1 MTKKTLKTLQIL
13 TMNRRGLALLNPYP
27 NEQLPTILSTHIP
40 HFILEKN
47 MALLKTVDAKLFQSE
62 IPYKPMGKYAHFL
75 TVRITESYPLFQTD
89 SELNKARVR
98 AGVKDK
104 NTISRLSMFKR
115 KQSTPERL
123 VGRELLR
130 KYEFMTA
137 EECEYNV
144 SFAMDN
150 PDCIIY
156 GFAIGDSGSE
166 KSKVVVDTAFSITAF
181 DESHETFTL
190 NAPFENGTMASKGE
204 SGSKAGEVTSRINQ
218 QDHIR
223 PQVFFPSIV
232 TLKDPTEASFLYVFN
247 NILRTRHY
255 GAQTTR
261 TGRVRNEL
269 VGVIF
274 ADGEITSNLRWTQA
288 IYDQMKANNT
298 LKSSD
303 PLDEDDVITS
313 AKSAIE
319 SLMNDEFIV
328 HTDFIGDAFIPLINE
343 VKSLTNN
350 EAGIKSILQKADI
363 EAKEYAGKHISKKK
377 TAAKT
382 K

>member
-1 MTKKTLKTLQIL
+1 
-13 TMNRRGLALLNPYP
+13 
-27 NEQLPTILSTHIP
+27 
-40 HFILEKN
+40 
-47 MALLKTVDAKLFQSE
+47 MAILKTVESKFFQTE
-62 IPYKPMGKYAHFL
+62 IPYKPMGKYVHFL
-75 TVRITESYPLFQTD
+75 TIRITESYPLFQTD
-89 SELNKARVR
+89 AELNKARVR

-104 NTISRLSMFKR
+104 TTISRLSMFKR

-130 KYEFMTA
+130 NYGLMTA

-144 SFAMDN
+144 NFAMDN

-190 NAPFENGTMASKGE
+190 NAPYENGTMASKGE
-204 SGSKAGEVTSRINQ
+204 NGSKPGEVTSRINQ

-269 VGVIF
+269 IGVVF

-288 IYDQMKANNT
+288 IYDQMKSNNT
-298 LKSSD
+298 INAPD
-303 PLDEDDVITS
+303 PLDEDDVITA
-313 AKSAIE
+313 AKNAIE
-319 SLMNDEFIV
+319 ALMADEFIV
-328 HTDFIGDAFIPLINE
+328 HTDFIGDAFVSLINE
-343 VKSLTNN
+343 VKTLTGS
-350 EAGIKSILQKADI
+350 EKGIQAILQKADA
-363 EAKEYAGKHISKKK
+363 EAKDYAKKHISKKK
-377 TAAKT
+377 TAAKAG
-382 K
+382 KE

>member
-1 MTKKTLKTLQIL
+1 MPFLKTL
-13 TMNRRGLALLNPYP
+13 
-27 NEQLPTILSTHIP
+27 
-40 HFILEKN
+40 
-47 MALLKTVDAKLFQSE
+47 DAKLFHASL
-62 IPYKPMGKYAHFL
+62 PYKPMGKYAHFL
-75 TVRITESYPLFQTD
+75 TVRVTESYPLFQTD
-89 SELNKARVR
+89 GELNKARVR
-98 AGVKDK
+98 AGIEDQKP
-104 NTISRLSMFKR
+104 ISRLTMFKR

-130 KYEFMTA
+130 NYGFMTA
-137 EECEYNV
+137 EDCEYNV
-144 SFAMDN
+144 KFAMNN

-204 SGSKAGEVTSRINQ
+204 AGSKPGEVTSRINQ
-218 QDHIR
+218 QDHIK
-223 PQVFFPSIV
+223 PQIFFPSIV

-269 VGVIF
+269 IGVVF

-288 IYDQMKANNT
+288 IYDKLQVENKLNSNN
-298 LKSSD
+298 
-303 PLDEDDVITS
+303 PLNEDDVIM
-313 AKSAIE
+313 AARAAIQT
-319 SLMNDEFIV
+319 LMSEEFIV
-328 HTDFIGDAFIPLINE
+328 HEDFIGDKFTPLVTE
-343 VKSLTNN
+343 VKAVIGN
-350 EAGIKSILQKADI
+350 EDELKKMLKKADD
-363 EAKEYAGKHISKKK
+363 EAKAYAKKHIKGKAGA
-377 TAAKT
+377 TAAAE
-382 K
+382 

>member
-1 MTKKTLKTLQIL
+1 MPFLETL
-13 TMNRRGLALLNPYP
+13 
-27 NEQLPTILSTHIP
+27 
-40 HFILEKN
+40 
-47 MALLKTVDAKLFQSE
+47 DAKLFHAS

-75 TVRITESYPLFQTD
+75 TVRVTESYPLFQTD
-89 SELNKARVR
+89 GELNKARVR
-98 AGVKDK
+98 AGIEDQKP
-104 NTISRLSMFKR
+104 ISRLTMFKR

-130 KYEFMTA
+130 NYGFMTA
-137 EECEYNV
+137 EDCEYNV
-144 SFAMDN
+144 KFAMNN

-204 SGSKAGEVTSRINQ
+204 AGSKPGEVTSRINQ
-218 QDHIR
+218 QDHIK
-223 PQVFFPSIV
+223 PQIFFPSIV

-269 VGVIF
+269 IGVVF

-288 IYDQMKANNT
+288 IYDKLQVEDKLNSNN
-298 LKSSD
+298 
-303 PLDEDDVITS
+303 PLNEDDVIM
-313 AKSAIE
+313 AARAAIQT
-319 SLMNDEFIV
+319 LMSEEFIV
-328 HTDFIGDAFIPLINE
+328 HEDFIGDKFTPLVTE
-343 VKSLTNN
+343 VKAVIGN
-350 EAGIKSILQKADI
+350 EDELKKMLKKADD
-363 EAKEYAGKHISKKK
+363 EAKAYAKKHIKGKAGA
-377 TAAKT
+377 TAAAE
-382 K
+382 

>member
-1 MTKKTLKTLQIL
+1 
-13 TMNRRGLALLNPYP
+13 
-27 NEQLPTILSTHIP
+27 
-40 HFILEKN
+40 
-47 MALLKTVDAKLFQSE
+47 MALLKTLDSKFFHAE

-75 TVRITESYPLFQTD
+75 TIRVTESYPLFQTD
-89 SELNKARVR
+89 GELNKARVR
-98 AGVKDK
+98 AGVKDS
-104 NTISRLSMFKR
+104 TAISRLSMFKR

-130 KYEFMTA
+130 TYGFVKPD
-137 EECEYNV
+137 ECEYNV
-144 SFAMDN
+144 QFAMDN

-190 NAPFENGTMASKGE
+190 NAPYENGTMASKGE
-204 SGSKAGEVTSRINQ
+204 VGSKPGEVTSRINQ

-223 PQVFFPSIV
+223 PQTFFPSIV

-269 VGVIF
+269 IGVVF

-288 IYDQMKANNT
+288 IYDQMQAENT
-298 LKSSD
+298 LKSPE
-303 PLDEDDVITS
+303 PLSEDDVLAA
-313 AKSAIE
+313 AKMAIE
-319 SLMNDEFIV
+319 ALMAEEFIV
-328 HTDFIGDAFIPLINE
+328 HTDLIGDAFKPLLSE
-343 VKSLTNN
+343 VKTLTGK
-350 EAGIKSILQKADI
+350 EEGIKSMLGQAMTESKA
-363 EAKEYAGKHISKKK
+363 YAQKHISKKK
-377 TAAKT
+377 ATAVNAGQSS
-382 K
+382 

>member
-1 MTKKTLKTLQIL
+1 
-13 TMNRRGLALLNPYP
+13 
-27 NEQLPTILSTHIP
+27 
-40 HFILEKN
+40 
-47 MALLKTVDAKLFQSE
+47 MAILKTVDPKFFHAE
-62 IPYKPMGKYAHFL
+62 IPYKPMGKYVHFI

-89 SELNKARVR
+89 GELNKARVR
-98 AGVKDK
+98 AGVGDR
-104 NTISRLSMFKR
+104 TPISRLTMFKR

-130 KYEFMTA
+130 KYELMTA

-144 SFAMDN
+144 SFAMNN

-190 NAPFENGTMASKGE
+190 NAPYENGTMASKGE
-204 SGSKAGEVTSRINQ
+204 KGSNPGEVTSRINQ
-218 QDHIR
+218 QDHIK

-261 TGRVRNEL
+261 TGRLRNEL
-269 VGVIF
+269 IGVVF
-274 ADGEITSNLRWTQA
+274 ADGEIVSNLRWTQA
-288 IYDQMKANNT
+288 IYDQ
-298 LKSSD
+298 LKTENKLGSID
-303 PLDEDDVITS
+303 PLDENDVIE
-313 AKSAIE
+313 AAESAILQ
-319 SLMNDEFIV
+319 LMNEEFIV
-328 HTDFIGDAFIPLINE
+328 HTDFIGDEFTPLLNE
-343 VKSLTNN
+343 VKTLTGN
-350 EAGIKSILQKADI
+350 EDGMKQILEQADG
-363 EAKEYAGKHISKKK
+363 EAKAYAEKHIKKK
-377 TAAKT
+377 AKSTAKAK
-382 K
+382 

>member
-1 MTKKTLKTLQIL
+1 MTLLKTLDSKFFH
-13 TMNRRGLALLNPYP
+13 A
-27 NEQLPTILSTHIP
+27 
-40 HFILEKN
+40 
-47 MALLKTVDAKLFQSE
+47 E
-62 IPYKPMGKYAHFL
+62 IPYKPMGKYAHFITL
-75 TVRITESYPLFQTD
+75 RVTESYPLFQTD
-89 SELNKARVR
+89 KELNKARVR
-98 AGVKDK
+98 AGIKD
-104 NTISRLSMFKR
+104 NSTISRLSMFKR

-130 KYEFMTA
+130 TYGFVQP

-144 SFAMDN
+144 AFGMDN

-156 GFAIGDSGSE
+156 GFAIGDAGSE
-166 KSKVVVDTAFSITAF
+166 KSKVVVDTAFSITSF

-204 SGSKAGEVTSRINQ
+204 NGSKPGEVTSRINQ

-269 VGVIF
+269 IGVIF
-274 ADGEITSNLRWTQA
+274 ADGEIVSNLRWTQA
-288 IYDQMKANNT
+288 IFDRMQAEDT
-298 LKSSD
+298 LKPLD
-303 PLDEDDVITS
+303 PLDENDVINAAELS
-313 AKSAIE
+313 ICA
-319 SLMNDEFIV
+319 LMDDEFIV
-328 HTDFIGDAFIPLINE
+328 HEDFIGEDFQNLLSE
-343 VKSLTNN
+343 VKSLTAS
-350 EAGIKSILQKADI
+350 EEGIRSILKQADDETKA
-363 EAKEYAGKHISKKK
+363 YAAKHIGKKK
-377 TAAKT
+377 STAKAGA
-382 K
+382 

>member
-1 MTKKTLKTLQIL
+1 M
-13 TMNRRGLALLNPYP
+13 TMN
-27 NEQLPTILSTHIP
+27 
-40 HFILEKN
+40 F
-47 MALLKTVDAKLFQSE
+47 LKTVDSKFFHTA
-62 IPYKPMGKYAHFL
+62 IPYKPMGKYVHFL
-75 TVRITESYPLFQTD
+75 TVRVTESYPLFQTD
-89 SELNKARVR
+89 GELNKARVR
-98 AGVKDK
+98 AGVEDK
-104 NTISRLSMFKR
+104 TTISRLSMFKR

-130 KYEFMTA
+130 TYSLVKP

-144 SFAMDN
+144 EFGMNN

-204 SGSKAGEVTSRINQ
+204 KGTEVGKVTSRINQ

-269 VGVIF
+269 IGIVF
-274 ADGEITSNLRWTQA
+274 ADGEIVSNLRWTQA
-288 IYDQMKANNT
+288 IYDKMKADST
-298 LKSSD
+298 LKSPD
-303 PLDEDDVITS
+303 PLDEDDVKQ
-313 AKSAIE
+313 AAEAAIQ
-319 SLMNDEFIV
+319 SLMSEEFIV
-328 HTDFIGDAFIPLINE
+328 HTDFIGENFHPLLTE
-343 VKSLTNN
+343 VKSLIAT
-350 EAGIKSILQKADI
+350 EESIQAILKQADD
-363 EAKEYAGKHISKKK
+363 EAKAYGKKHIEKK
-377 TAAKT
+377 AKAGVN
-382 K
+382 

>member
-1 MTKKTLKTLQIL
+1 MT
-13 TMNRRGLALLNPYP
+13 
-27 NEQLPTILSTHIP
+27 
-40 HFILEKN
+40 
-47 MALLKTVDAKLFQSE
+47 LLKTVESKLFQAE

-75 TVRITESYPLFQTD
+75 TIRITESYPLFQTD
-89 SELNKARVR
+89 GELNKARVR

-104 NTISRLSMFKR
+104 TTISRLSMFKR

-130 KYEFMTA
+130 NYGLMTDK
-137 EECEYNV
+137 ECEYNV
-144 SFAMDN
+144 NFAMDN

-204 SGSKAGEVTSRINQ
+204 NGSKPGEVTSRINQ

-269 VGVIF
+269 IGVVF
-274 ADGEITSNLRWTQA
+274 ADGEVTSNLRWTQA
-288 IYDQMKANNT
+288 IYDQMKANNS
-298 LKSSD
+298 LNSPD
-303 PLDEDDVITS
+303 PLDEDEVMTA
-313 AKSAIE
+313 AKNAIE
-319 SLMNDEFIV
+319 TLMTEEFIV
-328 HTDFIGDAFIPLINE
+328 HTDFIGDAFAPLLQE
-343 VKSLTNN
+343 VKNLTAN
-350 EAGIKSILQKADI
+350 EAGIKSILQKADA
-363 EAKEYAGKHISKKK
+363 EAKAYANKHISKKK
-377 TAAKT
+377 TAAKAG
-382 K
+382 KE

>member
-1 MTKKTLKTLQIL
+1 MT
-13 TMNRRGLALLNPYP
+13 
-27 NEQLPTILSTHIP
+27 
-40 HFILEKN
+40 F
-47 MALLKTVDAKLFQSE
+47 LKTVESKFFHKE
-62 IPYKPMGKYAHFL
+62 IPYKPMGKYVHFL
-75 TVRITESYPLFQTD
+75 TIRITESYPLFQTD
-89 SELNKARVR
+89 GELNKARVR
-98 AGVKDK
+98 AGIENK

-130 KYEFMTA
+130 NYGLMTA

-144 SFAMDN
+144 EFAMNN

-190 NAPFENGTMASKGE
+190 NAPYENGTMASKGE
-204 SGSKAGEVTSRINQ
+204 GGSKPGEITSRINQ

-232 TLKDPTEASFLYVFN
+232 TLKDPTEAGFLYVFN

-269 VGVIF
+269 IGVIF

-288 IYDQMKANNT
+288 IYDVMKANNT
-298 LKSSD
+298 LNSPD
-303 PLDEDDVITS
+303 PLDEDEVILS
-313 AKSAIE
+313 AKTAIE
-319 SLMNDEFIV
+319 GLMSQEFIV
-328 HTDFIGDAFIPLINE
+328 HTDLIGDRFQSLLNE
-343 VKSLTNN
+343 VKSLTGN
-350 EAGIKSILQKADI
+350 EEGIKQLLQQADG
-363 EAKEYAGKHISKKK
+363 EAKAYAKEHISSKKK
-377 TAAKT
+377 AAAKT
-382 K
+382 GDKS

>member
-1 MTKKTLKTLQIL
+1 MV
-13 TMNRRGLALLNPYP
+13 
-27 NEQLPTILSTHIP
+27 
-40 HFILEKN
+40 
-47 MALLKTVDAKLFQSE
+47 LLKTVESKFFQTE
-62 IPYKPMGKYAHFL
+62 IPYKPMGKYVHFL
-75 TVRITESYPLFQTD
+75 TIRITESYPLFQTD
-89 SELNKARVR
+89 AELNKARVR

-104 NTISRLSMFKR
+104 TTISRLSMFKR

-130 KYEFMTA
+130 NYGLMTA

-144 SFAMDN
+144 NFAMDN

-190 NAPFENGTMASKGE
+190 NAPYENGTMASKGE
-204 SGSKAGEVTSRINQ
+204 NNSKPGEVTSRINQ

-269 VGVIF
+269 IGVVF

-288 IYDQMKANNT
+288 IYDQMKSNNT
-298 LKSSD
+298 LNAPD
-303 PLDEDDVITS
+303 PLDEDDVITA
-313 AKSAIE
+313 AKNAIE
-319 SLMNDEFIV
+319 ALMSDEFIV
-328 HTDFIGDAFIPLINE
+328 HTDFIGDAFVSLINE
-343 VKSLTNN
+343 VKTLTGS
-350 EAGIKSILQKADI
+350 EKGIQAILQKADA
-363 EAKEYAGKHISKKK
+363 EAKDYAKKHISKKK
-377 TAAKT
+377 TTAKAG
-382 K
+382 KE

>member
-1 MTKKTLKTLQIL
+1 
-13 TMNRRGLALLNPYP
+13 
-27 NEQLPTILSTHIP
+27 
-40 HFILEKN
+40 
-47 MALLKTVDAKLFQSE
+47 MAFLKTVDSKFFHDA

-75 TVRITESYPLFQTD
+75 TIRVTESYPLFQTD
-89 SELNKARVR
+89 GELNKARVR
-98 AGVKDK
+98 AGIEDP
-104 NTISRLSMFKR
+104 TPFSRLAMFKR

-130 KYEFMTA
+130 SYGLITA

-144 SFAMDN
+144 KFAMNN

-190 NAPFENGTMASKGE
+190 NAPFENGTMSKQ
-204 SGSKAGEVTSRINQ
+204 GEVTSRINQ

-269 VGVIF
+269 IGVVF

-288 IYDQMKANNT
+288 IYDGMKAQNT
-298 LKSSD
+298 LRLTD
-303 PLDEDDVITS
+303 PLNEDDVMMA

-319 SLMNDEFIV
+319 KLMAEEFIV
-328 HTDFIGDAFIPLINE
+328 YTSLIGDTFKPLLDE
-343 VKSLTNN
+343 VKTITGH
-350 EAGIKSILQKADI
+350 EATMKTMLQKAMD
-363 EAKEYAGKHISKKK
+363 ESNAYFAAYVEKPKKSTAKAG
-377 TAAKT
+377 
-382 K
+382 

>member
-1 MTKKTLKTLQIL
+1 M
-13 TMNRRGLALLNPYP
+13 
-27 NEQLPTILSTHIP
+27 S
-40 HFILEKN
+40 
-47 MALLKTVDAKLFQSE
+47 LLKTVPSKLFQAE

-89 SELNKARVR
+89 GELNKARVK

-104 NTISRLSMFKR
+104 ATISRLSMFKR

-130 KYEFMTA
+130 NYGLMTA

-144 SFAMDN
+144 NFAMDN

-166 KSKVVVDTAFSITAF
+166 KSKVIVDTAFSITAF
-181 DESHETFTL
+181 DESHESFTL

-204 SGSKAGEVTSRINQ
+204 NGSKLGEVTSRINQ

-223 PQVFFPSIV
+223 PQVFFPSIL

-261 TGRVRNEL
+261 TGRLRNEL
-269 VGVIF
+269 IGVVF

-288 IYDQMKANNT
+288 IYDQMKAQNT
-298 LKSSD
+298 INPPE
-303 PLDEDDVITS
+303 PLDEDDVIS
-313 AKSAIE
+313 AAKSTIE
-319 SLMNDEFIV
+319 ALMADEFIV
-328 HTDFIGDAFIPLINE
+328 HTDFIGDAFSPLLQE
-343 VKSLTNN
+343 VKNLTGT
-350 EAGIKSILQKADI
+350 ETGIKAILEKADG
-363 EAKEYAGKHISKKK
+363 EAKDYAKKHISKKK
-377 TAAKT
+377 TGAKA

>member
-1 MTKKTLKTLQIL
+1 M
-13 TMNRRGLALLNPYP
+13 
-27 NEQLPTILSTHIP
+27 S
-40 HFILEKN
+40 
-47 MALLKTVDAKLFQSE
+47 LLKSIDSKFFHDA

-75 TVRITESYPLFQTD
+75 TIRVTESYPLFQTD
-89 SELNKARVR
+89 GELNKARVR
-98 AGVKDK
+98 SGIADA
-104 NTISRLSMFKR
+104 TPISRLTMFKR

-130 KYEFMTA
+130 SYGLMTA
-137 EECEYNV
+137 EDCEYNV
-144 SFAMDN
+144 KFAMDN

-181 DESHETFTL
+181 DGSHETFTL

-204 SGSKAGEVTSRINQ
+204 AGSKPGEVTSRINQ

-261 TGRVRNEL
+261 TGRLRNEL
-269 VGVIF
+269 IGVVF

-288 IYDQMKANNT
+288 IYDQMQAKNT
-298 LKSSD
+298 LNSTD
-303 PLDEDDVITS
+303 PLNEDEVLET
-313 AKSAIE
+313 AIATIQT
-319 SLMNDEFIV
+319 LMSEEFIV
-328 HTDFIGDAFIPLINE
+328 HTDLIGSDFEALLTE
-343 VKSLTNN
+343 VKQLTGQ
-350 EAGIKSILQKADI
+350 EAGMRSLLQQADA
-363 EAKEYAGKHISKKK
+363 EAKAYAQKHISKKS
-377 TAAKT
+377 TAKAK
-382 K
+382 

>member
-1 MTKKTLKTLQIL
+1 M
-13 TMNRRGLALLNPYP
+13 P
-27 NEQLPTILSTHIP
+27 
-40 HFILEKN
+40 F
-47 MALLKTVDAKLFQSE
+47 LKTVDSKFFHAN
-62 IPYKPMGKYAHFL
+62 IPYKPMGKYVHFL
-75 TVRITESYPLFQTD
+75 TVRVTESYPLFQTD
-89 SELNKARVR
+89 GELNKARVR
-98 AGVKDK
+98 SGIQDQKP
-104 NTISRLSMFKR
+104 ISRLTMFKR

-130 KYEFMTA
+130 NYGFMTA
-137 EECEYNV
+137 EDCEYNV
-144 SFAMDN
+144 KFAMNN

-204 SGSKAGEVTSRINQ
+204 SGSKVGEVTSRINQ
-218 QDHIR
+218 QDHIK
-223 PQVFFPSIV
+223 PQIFFPSIV

-269 VGVIF
+269 IGVVF

-288 IYDQMKANNT
+288 IYDKLQLDDKLNSNN
-298 LKSSD
+298 
-303 PLDEDDVITS
+303 PLNEDDVIIAAS
-313 AKSAIE
+313 AAIQTLLSE
-319 SLMNDEFIV
+319 EFIV
-328 HTDFIGDAFIPLINE
+328 HLDFIGNKFTPLEIE
-343 VKSLTNN
+343 VKAIIGN
-350 EAGIKSILQKADI
+350 EDELKKMLKKADD
-363 EAKEYAGKHISKKK
+363 EAKAYAKKHIKGKAGA
-377 TAAKT
+377 TAAAE
-382 K
+382 

>member
-1 MTKKTLKTLQIL
+1 
-13 TMNRRGLALLNPYP
+13 
-27 NEQLPTILSTHIP
+27 
-40 HFILEKN
+40 
-47 MALLKTVDAKLFQSE
+47 MALLQTVDSKFFHAE

-75 TVRITESYPLFQTD
+75 TVRVTESYPLFQTD
-89 SELNKARVR
+89 GELNKARVR
-98 AGVKDK
+98 AGIKAE
-104 NTISRLSMFKR
+104 NQAPISRLTMFKR

-130 KYEFMTA
+130 NYGLMTA
-137 EECEYNV
+137 DECEYNV
-144 SFAMDN
+144 KFAMDN

-181 DESHETFTL
+181 DESHENFTL

-204 SGSKAGEVTSRINQ
+204 AGSKPGEVTSRINQ
-218 QDHIR
+218 QDHIK

-232 TLKDPTEASFLYVFN
+232 TLKDPTEAGFLYVFN

-269 VGVIF
+269 IGVIF

-288 IYDQMKANNT
+288 IYDQLQAENKLN
-298 LKSSD
+298 SRD
-303 PLDEDDVITS
+303 PLNEDDVVAAATT
-313 AKSAIE
+313 AIAT
-319 SLMNDEFIV
+319 LMNEEFIV
-328 HTDFIGDAFIPLINE
+328 HTDFVGDRFN
-343 VKSLTNN
+343 SLLSEIKALTGS
-350 EAGIKSILQKADI
+350 EAGIKSMLQQADA
-363 EAKEYAGKHISKKK
+363 EAKAYNKKHIKQKPEGEKAKAGKKS
-377 TAAKT
+377 
-382 K
+382 